1 MTRIIGSLQMFD
13 IVYTLTGGGPSRSTT
28 TLVVY
33 IYDTAFNSLNKTGYA
48 TAMSEVLFGFIMI
61 ITVIMYTVMNKTSD
75 D

>member
-1 MTRIIGSLQMFD
+1 MFD

-33 IYDTAFNSLNKTGYA
+33 IYDTLLIRPTWICNSDG
-48 TAMSEVLFGFIMI
+48 EVLDSCMI
-61 ITVIMYTVMNKTSD
+61 ATVIMYAVMNKTSD